1 MEKIAN
7 AKKKK
12 VDFPKGSKEKILE
25 DNIISAMDEGFS
37 NLSGAMDEGFSN
49 LSGAMKEGFSNLSGI
64 MKQGFSDLLN
74 AINNLNSS
82 KTNFVKDKIE
92 KPNVTYSF
100 GKSLTESSKKNSN
113 SNKTAN
119 IHLNYSKNETNSSG
133 SFPRKSNIIK
143 KKKFKQIPNEGK
155 EKKVSQLK
163 TFQSLLPPK
172 KKNTKRVFTPKADRI
187 NKKNEK

>member
-12 VDFPKGSKEKILE
+12 VDFPKGSKEKILV
-25 DNIISAMDEGFS
+25 DNIISAME
-37 NLSGAMDEGFSN
+37 
-49 LSGAMKEGFSNLSGI
+49 EGFSNLSGI
-64 MKQGFSDLLN
+64 MRQGFSDLLN

-119 IHLNYSKNETNSSG
+119 IHPNYSKNETNSSG

-143 KKKFKQIPNEGK
+143 KKKFKQIPNKGK

-163 TFQSLLPPK
+163 TFQSLLLHLLQRLIELIK
-172 KKNTKRVFTPKADRI
+172 KMKSKLIHQLNII
-187 NKKNEK
+187 NY

>member
-37 NLSGAMDEGFSN
+37 AMEEGFSN
-49 LSGAMKEGFSNLSGI
+49 LSGAMEEGFSNLSGI

-92 KPNVTYSF
+92 KPNITYSF
-100 GKSLTESSKKNSN
+100 AKSLTESSKKNSN

-143 KKKFKQIPNEGK
+143 KKKFKQIPKKGE

-172 KKNTKRVFTPKADRI
+172 KKNTKKVYTPKADRI
-187 NKKNEK
+187 NKKNEKYY

>member
-12 VDFPKGSKEKILE
+12 VDFPEGTKEKILE
-25 DNIISAMDEGFS
+25 DNITNAME
-37 NLSGAMDEGFSN
+37 
-49 LSGAMKEGFSNLSGI
+49 EGFSNLSGI
-64 MKQGFSDLLN
+64 MRQGFSALLN

-92 KPNVTYSF
+92 KPKVTYSF
-100 GKSLTESSKKNSN
+100 AKSLTESSKKNSD

-119 IHLNYSKNETNSSG
+119 IHPNYSKNETNSSG

-143 KKKFKQIPNEGK
+143 KKNLNRSQRK
-155 EKKVSQLK
+155 ERR
-163 TFQSLLPPK
+163 
-172 KKNTKRVFTPKADRI
+172 KRL
-187 NKKNEK
+187 EK

>member
-25 DNIISAMDEGFS
+25 DNIISAMEEGFS
-37 NLSGAMDEGFSN
+37 NLSGAME
-49 LSGAMKEGFSNLSGI
+49 EGFSNLSGI
-64 MKQGFSDLLN
+64 MRKGFSDLLN

-92 KPNVTYSF
+92 KPKVTYSF
-100 GKSLTESSKKNSN
+100 AKSLTESSKKNSN

-119 IHLNYSKNETNSSG
+119 IHPNYSKNETNSSG

-143 KKKFKQIPNEGK
+143 KKNLNRSQRK
-155 EKKVSQLK
+155 ERR
-163 TFQSLLPPK
+163 
-172 KKNTKRVFTPKADRI
+172 KRFL
-187 NKKNEK
+187 N

>member
-1 MEKIAN
+1 ME
-7 AKKKK
+7 
-12 VDFPKGSKEKILE
+12 
-25 DNIISAMDEGFS
+25 EGFS
-37 NLSGAMDEGFSN
+37 NLSQ
-49 LSGAMKEGFSNLSGI
+49 I
-64 MKQGFSDLLN
+64 MIQGFSDLLS

-119 IHLNYSKNETNSSG
+119 IHPNYSKNETNSSG

-143 KKKFKQIPNEGK
+143 KVRRFFSFRAFPLVKFKTVHPEKRFQAMRQIFKSRHFQHASGK
-155 EKKVSQLK
+155 SY
-163 TFQSLLPPK
+163 S
-172 KKNTKRVFTPKADRI
+172 
-187 NKKNEK
+187 

>member
-37 NLSGAMDEGFSN
+37 AME
-49 LSGAMKEGFSNLSGI
+49 EGFSNLSGI
-64 MKQGFSDLLN
+64 MRQGFSDLLN

-100 GKSLTESSKKNSN
+100 AKSLTESSKKNSN

-143 KKKFKQIPNEGK
+143 KKKFKQIPKKGE

-172 KKNTKRVFTPKADRI
+172 KKNTKKVYTPKADRI